1 VANGTSVV
9 IVVQDLFFAVR
20 ITDTLRA
27 LGYKAVTAQNVHE
40 LRAALI
46 SERPRLVILDLQMQ
60 GVEPHLVMQVIRE
73 AAPGRVIPVL
83 AFGPHTDVKRRNE
96 ALQAGCQRVVP
107 KSVLAAELPQLVKS
121 LLSV

>member
-1 VANGTSVV
+1 MANGTSVV

-60 GVEPHLVMQVIRE
+60 GVEPRLVMQVIRE

>member
-1 VANGTSVV
+1 MANGTSVV